1 MKIKI
6 HKYRLGPVDSPQD
19 HKIQCVV
26 EMPYEAK
33 LLDAGYSALEPVVW
47 AQFDVDHEQRL
58 VKRVFHVLMTG
69 EEYEIE
75 YNKLVYFRT
84 IRHPASQISPL
95 FFHIF
100 HELW

>member
-1 MKIKI
+1 MKVKI
-6 HKYRLGPVDSPQD
+6 HKYRLGSFDDTPD
-19 HKIQCVV
+19 HLLRCVI

-47 AQFDVDHEQRL
+47 AQFDVAFEQKL

-75 YNKLVYFRT
+75 YNKLVHFKT
-84 IRHPASQISPL
+84 IRHPASQVSPL